1 MALYLGN
8 SKIGGVA
15 VNNQNNKIETC
26 TLTVNLVNNGMSAIN
41 KLVLNTVKDGKILL
55 NEKNFTDISNTQTF
69 IVPCNSFVFMY
80 GTGGGIPNPTHSDNV
95 TLIDN
100 FYTNTHIYLYK
111 MPDTPNST
119 ATITHICE

>member
-15 VNNQNNKIETC
+15 VNNQNSKIETC
-26 TLTVNLVNNGMSAIN
+26 TLTVSVVDNGTSSIN
-41 KLVLNTVKDGKILL
+41 KLVLTKVE
-55 NEKNFTDISNTQTF
+55 NEKIVFSENESPGLSGSKTFT
-69 IVPCNSFVFMY
+69 VPCNSFVYMY
-80 GTGGGIPNPTHSDNV
+80 GTGGGTPNPTHSSNI

-100 FYTNTHIYLYK
+100 MYHDTHIYLYK
-111 MPDTPNST
+111 MPDTPNSA